1 MNRRSAQAGFSL
13 LEVLA
18 AFVVFTLLF
27 ATTLQIMSASLRNV
41 TRSEQYTQAALWAQS
56 RMDSVGVEPPIEAGT
71 WDGNFNDDYAWE
83 LSIEP
88 YQLVDQ
94 LSAQVEEFP
103 VDLYRVELIVTWGE
117 DRPRQAR
124 FVTLRSATPQR

>member
-56 RMDSVGVEPPIEAGT
+56 RMASVGVEPPIEAGT

-103 VDLYRVELIVTWGE
+103 VDLYRVELIVTWGR